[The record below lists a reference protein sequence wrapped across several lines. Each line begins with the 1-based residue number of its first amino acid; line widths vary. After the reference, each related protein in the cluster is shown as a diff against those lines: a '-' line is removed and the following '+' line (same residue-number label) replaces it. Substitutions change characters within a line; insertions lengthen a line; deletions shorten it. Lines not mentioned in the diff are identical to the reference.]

1 MGRSISGRL
10 AVNSAFDEMHTAVGD
25 LAEGK
30 HGAAAL
36 NSTSIWVAKVEIL
49 DGKLTFR
56 LFEFRYVGRPGML
69 LSESPKA
76 MIRKGKSQ
84 LSRIPKSHNA
94 KPQKPKREKPK
105 AEKRKAKSQN
115 AKSQKP
121 ECEKPKA
128 TTRKAEMRKVKSQ
141 NAKSQN
147 SKCEKPKDT
156 ELHITAIEGTDI

>member
-1 MGRSISGRL
+1 MP
-10 AVNSAFDEMHTAVGD
+10 
-25 LAEGK
+25 
-30 HGAAAL
+30 GAPI
-36 NSTSIWVAKVEIL
+36 IWVAKVEIL

-56 LFEFRYVGRPGML
+56 LFEFRYTGRPGML

-115 AKSQKP
+115 AKSQ
-121 ECEKPKA
+121 
-128 TTRKAEMRKVKSQ
+128 
-141 NAKSQN
+141 NAKSQKPQREKP
-147 SKCEKPKDT
+147 KCEK
-156 ELHITAIEGTDI
+156 